1 MSDLLP
7 ILKEFEGVCKQ
18 DNIYPVCTPLIQL
31 RNRFPSDK
39 QEWLSMEIKRLR
51 KEGKIRVWNAI
62 NDLMIQI
69 I

>member
-1 MSDLLP
+1 MSDLFP
-7 ILKEFEGVCKQ
+7 ILKEFEGVQTGYILSCLR
-18 DNIYPVCTPLIQL
+18 TPLIQL

-62 NDLMIQI
+62 NDFMIQI